1 MEIIHRIFTALRS
14 ADAQY
19 EDQTSSDETGDVTM
33 RDMLKFV
40 EKQSEQNARLI
51 EAVLAQG
58 ASQARTM
65 ESYIDLFKPKYVPST
80 TLEQREAMKAEST
93 VVRESEWEGIESLQ
107 DFNSL
112 TSGMGIPPE
121 PPDSL

>member
-1 MEIIHRIFTALRS
+1 MGIIHRIFTALRS